1 MVNFLIPFIAF
12 SAVMVIM
19 LLGYSVW
26 AYFFDPRNKA
36 KKQRL
41 EVIQNTIH
49 SVEQTISST
58 TESEIESWL
67 SSSSGTFRRFKSL
80 VDRAHSPLTAGR
92 FMVIMVTLFGLVV
105 LFGLLRQTNPILLL
119 VFATAIASSPLLWLS
134 RQAKKRSQAFES
146 KLPEMLDFISRA
158 LRAGHSLSSA
168 LCEVG
173 KEFTD
178 PIGPEL
184 KTVSDEMAFGIP
196 FKDALGRLAERVQS
210 NDLSFFVTSLVIQH
224 ETGGNLAELLDG
236 LANTMRER
244 FKLRGKIHTLSAEG
258 RTSALVLG
266 SLPFAFASILTLI
279 NPDYISILWTTPQGQ
294 TLLLIGGGLM
304 AAGIVVI
311 KSIIQI
317 KV

>member
-1 MVNFLIPFIAF
+1 MMNFFIPFFAF
-12 SAVMVIM
+12 LVVMVIM
-19 LLGYSVW
+19 LLGYSMW
-26 AYFFDPRNKA
+26 AFFFDPRNKA

-49 SVEQTISST
+49 SVEQSISST

-67 SSSSGTFRRFKSL
+67 SSRSGTFRKLQNL
-80 VDRAHSPLTAGR
+80 VERAHSPLKAGR
-92 FMVIMVTLFGLVV
+92 FMVIMLILFAVV
-105 LFGLLRQTNPILLL
+105 FVLGLLRQTNPILILAL
-119 VFATAIASSPLLWLS
+119 AAAISSTPLLWLS
-134 RQAKKRSQAFES
+134 RQSNQRRLAFES

-158 LRAGHSLSSA
+158 LRAGHSLTSA

-196 FKDALGRLAERVQS
+196 FKDAIGRLADRVQS
-210 NDLSFFVTSLVIQH
+210 KDLSFFVTSLVIQH

-236 LANTMRER
+236 LAETMRER
-244 FKLRGKIHTLSAEG
+244 FKLRGKIRTLSAEG
-258 RTSALVLG
+258 RASAFVLG
-266 SLPFAFASILTLI
+266 GMPFAFASILTLI
-279 NPDYISILWTTPQGQ
+279 NPGYISILWTTPQGQ
-294 TLLLIGGGLM
+294 TLLLICGGLM
-304 AAGIVVI
+304 AAGIFVLN
-311 KSIIQI
+311 SIIQI